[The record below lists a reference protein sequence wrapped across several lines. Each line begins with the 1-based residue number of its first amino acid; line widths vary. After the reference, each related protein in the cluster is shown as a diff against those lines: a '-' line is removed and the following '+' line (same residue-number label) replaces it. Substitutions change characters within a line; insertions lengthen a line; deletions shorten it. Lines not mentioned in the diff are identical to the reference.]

1 MHCDVVIKATNIDG
15 IYDKDPK
22 KHADARKYTTVSY
35 EEVLVK
41 NLRVMD
47 QSAIALAKD
56 ESMPIYVCHI
66 DRIEQIVT

>member
-1 MHCDVVIKATNIDG
+1 LHCDVVIKATNIDG

-22 KHADARKYTTVSY
+22 KHTDASKYTTVSY